1 MGMLGVAMAR
11 VVVAMAGVG
20 LFAVVIQLLVVHAAS
35 LTPEAQRGQV
45 VGAVTSGVV
54 LDVRPIVS
62 NDRKYV
68 TLEMRP
74 SLAELQTMRTVSIRP
89 GLNILLQLPYVVLQK
104 AETTVTCPDRGTIM
118 ITGFKDI
125 QMKDMKSGVPFLED
139 IPVINFFFTRK
150 AKVDER
156 RRLFMLVTPEIIDLQ
171 ERENQQ
177 F

>member
-1 MGMLGVAMAR
+1 
-11 VVVAMAGVG
+11 
-20 LFAVVIQLLVVHAAS
+20 
-35 LTPEAQRGQV
+35 
-45 VGAVTSGVV
+45 VV

-74 SLAELQTMRTVSIRP
+74 ALAELQVMRTVSIRP

-104 AETTVTCPDRGTIM
+104 AETTVTVPDRGTIL

-139 IPVINFFFTRK
+139 IPLINFFFTRK

-156 RRLFMLVTPEIIDLQ
+156 RRLMMLVTPEIIDLA